1 MLPVAYRDTVW
12 ISPIINQPLLVQ
24 PHYLSPQ
31 PRAGTTRQMTIQRVF
46 TGRNVVLG
54 DGQPQPATVIVDVTE
69 GRILD
74 VLNSVSVRSSHP
86 DIPDEHWIDVDDKY
100 LIPGIV
106 E

>member
-1 MLPVAYRDTVW
+1 
-12 ISPIINQPLLVQ
+12 
-24 PHYLSPQ
+24 
-31 PRAGTTRQMTIQRVF
+31 MTIKRVF

-74 VLNSVSVRSSHP
+74 VLNTVSARSDFPAVH
-86 DIPDEHWIDVDDKY
+86 DVDWIDVGDKY
-100 LIPGIV
+100 LLPGIV

>member
-1 MLPVAYRDTVW
+1 
-12 ISPIINQPLLVQ
+12 
-24 PHYLSPQ
+24 
-31 PRAGTTRQMTIQRVF
+31 MTIKRVF

-69 GRILD
+69 GKILD
-74 VLNSVSVRSSHP
+74 VFDRVSIRSDLP
-86 DIPDEHWIDVDDKY
+86 DIRDEHWIDVVDKY